1 MRQSSAVTENCL
13 KVIDELLREAKQ
25 KRKDNS
31 DADTAPDIKPIL
43 FFFNGMSTLVN
54 VFTLRLVPYDQR
66 IKLKLS
72 VGNH

>member
-31 DADTAPDIKPIL
+31 DADTASDIKPIL
-43 FFFNGMSTLVN
+43 FFNGISTLVN
-54 VFTLRLVPYDQR
+54 VFTLRLVPYDKR